1 MNKVAEASSFLSG
14 VNRLLEQVY
23 IISCGKIIAKK
34 KKKWIEWSSKK
45 SGFRW
50 NQIKTD
56 I

>member
-34 KKKWIEWSSKK
+34 KN
-45 SGFRW
+45 G
-50 NQIKTD
+50 
-56 I
+56 

>member
-23 IISCGKIIAKK
+23 IISYGKIIAK

-45 SGFRW
+45 SGFSW